1 MESFDLD
8 KLLKLTEKYEI
19 DKNKSSNKD
28 SELESKDYYKKVI
41 SILEKLWEDGIIQRS
56 GGYCLSVSDMV
67 QKLLKFNGIESRL
80 LECNLIFLDKDPP
93 NMRLVGYDGIKEVQD
108 DKMELDTHVVC
119 VTETEI
125 PILID
130 LSINYL
136 SNSVR
141 YICQRYEPNDTNN
154 IEYKIGSTTWIYQ
167 EKVNSRVPSLHRKS
181 ISDRIKLDLQV
192 ENNFKRINYFL
203 IGLSLISVLNFIRG
217 GIDYYQKYI
226 NTTNGFGPHKI
237 VDK

>member
-8 KLLKLTEKYEI
+8 KLLKLTEKYEVK
-19 DKNKSSNKD
+19 KNNTSD
-28 SELESKDYYKKVI
+28 DVELESKDYYKKIVSVI
-41 SILEKLWEDGIIQRS
+41 EQLWKDGVIQRS

-67 QKLLKFNGIESRL
+67 QKLLKFHGIESRL
-80 LECNLIFLDKDPP
+80 LECNLMFLDKDPP
-93 NMRLVGYDGIKEVQD
+93 QMRLVGYDGIKEAQD
-108 DKMELDTHVVC
+108 DKLELDTHVVC

-130 LSINYL
+130 LSIAYL
-136 SNSVR
+136 TGSKVR
-141 YICQRYEPNDTNN
+141 YICKRYEPNQTNN
-154 IEYKIGSTTWIYQ
+154 IEYNIGTTSWIYQ
-167 EKVNSRVPSLHRKS
+167 EKENSRVPSLHRKS
-181 ISDRIKLDLQV
+181 ISDRIKLDIQV

-203 IGLSLISVLNFIRG
+203 IGLSLLSSLNFIRG

-226 NTTNGFGPHKI
+226 NTTNGFGPHKM